1 MVSNLKV
8 IVNGGI
14 YFIVILYSGLEIE
27 IKYYCF
33 FLDDIILEKN

>member
-27 IKYYCF
+27 IICYCF
-33 FLDDIILEKN
+33 FLDDISLENN